1 MTHTPVMLDEAL
13 EALQVNKGKRYI
25 DATIG
30 QLGHLNKIRELGG
43 EVLGLDYD
51 KEQIKRASKEL
62 EGSGVM
68 LAQCNFAD
76 IEAIAKEKNFYPV
89 DGVLFDL
96 GISYG
101 QMTSNGIGLS
111 FKNREEP
118 LDMRL
123 LDQTRE
129 DASDFLNSANEEE
142 LYFIL
147 ARYGE
152 EPLSEKI
159 AKSILRRRNDRKIKT
174 VGDLCDAIDAVAP
187 SKDTRIYSRIFQ
199 ALRMLVND
207 EVENLH
213 KGFMGGLSLLKSGG
227 VLVVITFNSGED
239 RQVKKLIS
247 NNKKLISNDWKVKK
261 KMAKSFER
269 SALMRVVVKK

>member
-1 MTHTPVMLDEAL
+1 
-13 EALQVNKGKRYI
+13 
-25 DATIG
+25 
-30 QLGHLNKIRELGG
+30 
-43 EVLGLDYD
+43 
-51 KEQIKRASKEL
+51 
-62 EGSGVM
+62 
-68 LAQCNFAD
+68 
-76 IEAIAKEKNFYPV
+76 
-89 DGVLFDL
+89 
-96 GISYG
+96 
-101 QMTSNGIGLS
+101 
-111 FKNREEP
+111 
-118 LDMRL
+118 MRL

>member
-1 MTHTPVMLDEAL
+1 
-13 EALQVNKGKRYI
+13 
-25 DATIG
+25 
-30 QLGHLNKIRELGG
+30 
-43 EVLGLDYD
+43 
-51 KEQIKRASKEL
+51 
-62 EGSGVM
+62 M

-159 AKSILRRRNDRKIKT
+159 AKSILRRRNDRK
-174 VGDLCDAIDAVAP
+174 
-187 SKDTRIYSRIFQ
+187 
-199 ALRMLVND
+199 N
-207 EVENLH
+207 
-213 KGFMGGLSLLKSGG
+213 
-227 VLVVITFNSGED
+227 
-239 RQVKKLIS
+239 
-247 NNKKLISNDWKVKK
+247 
-261 KMAKSFER
+261 
-269 SALMRVVVKK
+269 

>member
-1 MTHTPVMLDEAL
+1 MLDEAL
-13 EALQVNKGKRYI
+13 EALQVEKGKRYI

-51 KEQIKRASKEL
+51 EQQIRRASEAL
-62 EGSGVM
+62 EGTGVQ
-68 LAQCNFAD
+68 LAQGNFAD
-76 IEAIAKEKNFYPV
+76 IEAIAKAKKFYPV

-123 LDQTRE
+123 LDKTRE
-129 DASDFLNSANEEE
+129 DAADFLNSANEEE
-142 LYFIL
+142 LYVIF

-159 AKSILRRRNDRKIKT
+159 AKSILRRRNDRKIRT

-187 SKDTRIYSRIFQ
+187 AQDTRIYSRIFQ

-207 EVENLH
+207 EVENLQ
-213 KGFMGGLSLLKSGG
+213 KGFMGGLSLLRSGG

-239 RQVKKLIS
+239 RQVKRLIES
-247 NNKKLISNDWKVKK
+247 NKEVIEKDWKVKK